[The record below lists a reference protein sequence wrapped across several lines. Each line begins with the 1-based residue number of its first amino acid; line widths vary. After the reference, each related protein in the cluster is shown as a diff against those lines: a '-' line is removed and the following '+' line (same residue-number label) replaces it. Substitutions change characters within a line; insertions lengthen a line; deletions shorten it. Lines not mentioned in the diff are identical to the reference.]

1 MQPQRRK
8 GTKMNIPTWALR
20 TAGPDDYAEVR
31 QAHQRGTLSIMWPDR
46 QALRGWAVLQGWPR
60 PRFGIEKAILNK
72 MLENEVN
79 FQLAV
84 RDSGI
89 AMQFPRHDYAISPEK
104 LQELDGLYDAR
115 SPEGRPTDW
124 GWLVEELREIRRA
137 VEAGVVVQVVDG
149 PALHTWQDF
158 YTWAHGR
165 YHMLEDGY
173 DHWIGDD
180 AS

>member
-1 MQPQRRK
+1 MAR
-8 GTKMNIPTWALR
+8 
-20 TAGPDDYAEVR
+20 
-31 QAHQRGTLSIMWPDR
+31 
-46 QALRGWAVLQGWPR
+46 
-60 PRFGIEKAILNK
+60 
-72 MLENEVN
+72 MLENEAN

-89 AMQFPRHDYAISPEK
+89 VMQIPSQDYTISPEK

-137 VEAGVVVQVVDG
+137 VEAGVVVQVADG

-158 YTWAHGR
+158 YAWAHGR

>member
-8 GTKMNIPTWALR
+8 DTKMNIPTWALR
-20 TAGPDDYAEVR
+20 TAGPDDYAGVCA
-31 QAHQRGTLSIMWPDR
+31 AHQLGTMLVTWPDLR
-46 QALRGWAVLQGWPR
+46 ALRGWAVLHGWPR
-60 PRFGIEKAILNK
+60 PHFGIKGAFMAR
-72 MLENEVN
+72 MLENEAN
-79 FQLAV
+79 YQRAV
-84 RDSGI
+84 RDSGVV
-89 AMQFPRHDYAISPEK
+89 MQIPSHDYTISPER
-104 LQELDGLYDAR
+104 LQELDGLYAAR
-115 SPEGRPTDW
+115 SPEGRPTSW

-137 VEAGVVVQVVDG
+137 VEAGVVVQVADG

-158 YTWAHGR
+158 YAWAHGR